1 MSIFPFFQVSF
12 FRFHFA
18 FQGSTPI
25 GAIFELLTVGEHP
38 LGVICIIVF
47 IIKLFCCPVGTG
59 SMLDFKVKQSFYA
72 TWKGSMASHSH
83 VLVLS
88 WPLTF
93 CHLFGGLV
101 PAPDGWPWSSGACD
115 MTAREVNQTKK
126 PGLTKSMKSWL
137 FNRDPYNSCPITP
150 PYNWVVCHPLY
161 PQQPFVEVI
170 L

>member
-72 TWKGSMASHSH
+72 TWKGSMASHSYAC
-83 VLVLS
+83 LGLS
-88 WPLTF
+88 SYPHILIKPPNLGVVNAIYFSRWYTSELYLLRFQLPSGCCQEKRNVTQIYEWF
-93 CHLFGGLV
+93 QG
-101 PAPDGWPWSSGACD
+101 PAP
-115 MTAREVNQTKK
+115 
-126 PGLTKSMKSWL
+126 
-137 FNRDPYNSCPITP
+137 
-150 PYNWVVCHPLY
+150 
-161 PQQPFVEVI
+161 
-170 L
+170 